1 MVEKTHSGECHYHV
15 IFVAAI
21 DNCIVTDGAAGF
33 CDIFYT
39 AAFCSFNVVTEGEE
53 CIGTESNAFAGCKEC
68 FCFFVGKRFGLLGE
82 VFLPVAVCTNVL
94 FVFVDVTVDYV
105 IAVGASEFRFE
116 RKVKNFFVLTE
127 EPGICFGTCKA
138 GAVDSGLL
146 TCANTDC
153 LSVNCIANGV
163 GLGIFK
169 GDKSN
174 DEVALCS
181 FEKLFVFCYYI
192 FEKVLTNLE
201 LIATLL
207 ECDTE
212 YFLAIPF
219 RETVFL
225 KDFAAIAQLL

>member
-39 AAFCSFNVVTEGEE
+39 AAFCSFNVVAEGEE
-53 CIGTESNAFAGCKEC
+53 CIGTKSNAFAGCKEC
-68 FCFFVGKRFGLLGE
+68 FCFFIGKRSGLFGE
-82 VFLPVAVCTNVL
+82 VFLPVAVCANVF

-105 IAVGASEFRFE
+105 VAVGTAKTFFE
-116 RKVKNFFVLTE
+116 GKVKNFFVLAE
-127 EPGICFGTCKA
+127 EPGVCLGTCKA

-146 TCANTDC
+146 ACAYADC
-153 LSVNCIANGV
+153 LSVNSIANGV

-174 DEVALCS
+174 DEIADCG
-181 FEKLFVFCYYI
+181 FGHIFVFGYDVFKKVSI
-192 FEKVLTNLE
+192 DFEVVS
-201 LIATLL
+201 ALL
-207 ECDTE
+207 EGDAE
-212 YFLAIPF
+212 NMFMFDNFGNIIGIDP
-219 RETVFL
+219 
-225 KDFAAIAQLL
+225 